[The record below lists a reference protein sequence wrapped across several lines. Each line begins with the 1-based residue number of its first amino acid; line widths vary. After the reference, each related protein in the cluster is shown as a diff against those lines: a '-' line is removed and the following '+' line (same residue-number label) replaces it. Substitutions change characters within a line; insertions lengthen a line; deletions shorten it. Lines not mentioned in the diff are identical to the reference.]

1 MTLNL
6 AGLSDLLGL
15 GQSVALS
22 ALLVFLRVG
31 AAMALL
37 PAFGEQSIPQRLRL
51 VLALA
56 FSAVVLPAAA
66 PMMPA
71 IRAFWQ
77 PSAKLSP
84 VSPWGPCCA
93 FLFWCFR
100 SLG

>member
-66 PMMPA
+66 PIP
-71 IRAFWQ
+71 R
-77 PSAKLSP
+77 
-84 VSPWGPCCA
+84 
-93 FLFWCFR
+93 
-100 SLG
+100 